1 MPNPMQL
8 MQMMQQLKNN
18 PTQFL
23 GNMNGVNMQ
32 DPNAIIQNLMNNGK
46 VTQQQYNQ
54 AVNIARQ
61 MGLIK

>member
-1 MPNPMQL
+1 
-8 MQMMQQLKNN
+8 MQMLNHMKSN
-18 PTQFL
+18 PSQFV

-61 MGLIK
+61 MGFIK

>member
-8 MQMMQQLKNN
+8 TQMMQQLKSN
-18 PTQFL
+18 PAQFL
-23 GNMNGVNMQ
+23 GTMDGVNMQ

-61 MGLIK
+61 MGFIK

>member
-1 MPNPMQL
+1 MNNQF
-8 MQMMQQLKNN
+8 MQMLNQLKSS
-18 PTQFL
+18 PTQFV

-61 MGLIK
+61 LGFIK